1 MTDRFLH
8 EHTAAPGHA
17 TNAAREERPVDNLRD
32 DMPPAAKL
40 PPADDTPKWDGPPVG
55 LVESLRAIAAEED
68 RHDELLTAAADE
80 IDRLRRWNGE
90 AAAVIAGYHYMLGA
104 VARWLAEGLG
114 YPFDVETTIPLH
126 PHMREYVEEAWVVL
140 EGERSNDVEAE
151 IRRNVAQAGG
161 WSS

>member
-1 MTDRFLH
+1 MSDFD
-8 EHTAAPGHA
+8 EHT
-17 TNAAREERPVDNLRD
+17 R
-32 DMPPAAKL
+32 MW
-40 PPADDTPKWDGPPVG
+40 ADE
-55 LVESLRAIAAEED
+55 LLAHLQSLRAIAAEED